1 MPLPR
6 VIFVVDDE
14 PILGRTVVRIL
25 RDPAYAMHVFD
36 DPLVALASID
46 ESRPDLVISDHEM
59 PQMTGLDLLRKIRAR
74 RPEVRTVMLSGG
86 PLGDQV
92 RAAVARGEIDRL
104 VQKPCLNETLR
115 AVVRELLGSS

>member
-1 MPLPR
+1 
-6 VIFVVDDE
+6 
-14 PILGRTVVRIL
+14 
-25 RDPAYAMHVFD
+25 
-36 DPLVALASID
+36 
-46 ESRPDLVISDHEM
+46 
-59 PQMTGLDLLRKIRAR
+59 MTGLDLLRKIRAR